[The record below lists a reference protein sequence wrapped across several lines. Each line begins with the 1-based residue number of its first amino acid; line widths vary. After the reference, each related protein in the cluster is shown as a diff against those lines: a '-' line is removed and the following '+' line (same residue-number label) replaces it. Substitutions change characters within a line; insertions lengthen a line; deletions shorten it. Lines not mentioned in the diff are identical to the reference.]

1 MKKCMIKPAVRV
13 VRLSNQDIITTSQ
26 ETLSIGDNAN
36 DGDEGQVQA
45 RRSIWD

>member
-1 MKKCMIKPAVRV
+1 MIKPAVRV

-26 ETLSIGDNAN
+26 ETLLIGDNAN

-45 RRSIWD
+45 RHSIWD